1 MSLDE
6 KTPNTIEQYDLII
19 LGGGRASTL
28 AIAAAKA
35 GKQVAIIEK
44 DRLGGACP
52 NRGCVPSK
60 LLIGF
65 AEAARH
71 VRHADRHFIDAD
83 FKGIDTQRLFQSVN
97 DWTAGVDSR
106 YEGRIEKSG
115 ATLIR
120 GEGRFVGP
128 KTIEAAGRI
137 LRAENIV
144 IATGSFPTPPPY
156 PNLPVWTSDDL
167 FPLKG
172 EPPSSLLVI
181 GSGFIGT
188 EMAAFF
194 AGIGVPTSLFARG
207 AKLLGRADSDVERI
221 FATEFAKEVDTH
233 MGASLIDLTHDGKD
247 FTATFEIGDRKESFT
262 AEKVLFAIGRK
273 PSTGILDLEKTGLS
287 ANQRGFV
294 PVNDHLETD
303 VPGIFAAGDVNG
315 RYMLQ
320 HAASYEVQYL
330 RNKLVKGSKGPIDER
345 QIAHAM
351 FTHPEVASVGHTEES
366 LIAEKIPY
374 VSVLEDWLASARAM
388 STRIDYP
395 RTKLLVSPEDYSILG
410 CHLVGPEASTAI
422 HQILM
427 LMHLKNDVR
436 ELLEMI
442 YIHPALNELFMP
454 AAVQA
459 VAKIRAFKRS

>member
-1 MSLDE
+1 MTE
-6 KTPNTIEQYDLII
+6 PYDLII
-19 LGGGRASTL
+19 LGGGRASAL
-28 AIAAAKA
+28 AIAAAQA
-35 GKQVAIIEK
+35 GKKVALIER

-65 AEAARH
+65 AEAARNI
-71 VRHADRHFIDAD
+71 RHADRHFIDAE
-83 FKGIDTQRLFQSVN
+83 FKGIDAKRLFGSVN
-97 DWTAGVDSR
+97 EWVEGVDGR
-106 YEGRIEKSG
+106 YEGRVETSE

-120 GEGRFVGP
+120 GEGHFVGP
-128 KTIEAAGRI
+128 KTIEVAGRR
-137 LRAENIV
+137 LTAESIV
-144 IATGSFPTPPPY
+144 IATGSSPIPPPFAE
-156 PNLPVWTSDDL
+156 LPVWTSDNL
-167 FPLKG
+167 FPLKD
-172 EPPSSLLVI
+172 EPPKSLIVI

-207 AKLLGRADSDVERI
+207 EKLLGRADADIEKI

-233 MGASLIDLTHDGKD
+233 TGASLMNLSYDGTK
-247 FTATFEIGDRKESFT
+247 FTATFKIAGQEESFT
-262 AEKVLFAIGRK
+262 SERVLFAIGRR
-273 PSTGILDLEKTGLS
+273 PNTQSLDLEKTGLTPNS
-287 ANQRGFV
+287 RGFV
-294 PVNDHLETD
+294 PVNDNLESE

-330 RNKLVKGSKGPIDER
+330 RKKLIKGLTGPIDER
-345 QIAHAM
+345 HIAHAM

-366 LIAEKIPY
+366 LLAEGIPY
-374 VSVLEDWLASARAM
+374 VSVVEDWLASARAM
-388 STRIDYP
+388 STRVDYP
-395 RTKLLVSPEDYSILG
+395 RTKLLVSPKDYSVLG
-410 CHLVGPEASTAI
+410 CHLIGPEASTVI

-459 VAKIRAFKRS
+459 VAKVRAANQN

>member
-1 MSLDE
+1 MTTDQARPE
-6 KTPNTIEQYDLII
+6 HYDLII
-19 LGGGRASTL
+19 LGGGRASSL
-28 AIAAAKA
+28 AISGAKD
-35 GKQVAIIEK
+35 GKKVALIEK

-71 VRHADRHFIDAD
+71 VRHADRHFIDAE
-83 FKGIDTQRLFQSVN
+83 FKGIDAKRLFNSVN
-97 DWTAGVDSR
+97 EYVDGVDGR
-106 YEGRIEKSG
+106 YEKNVEKSG
-115 ATLIR
+115 VTLIR
-120 GEGRFVGP
+120 GEGRFTGP
-128 KTIEAAGRI
+128 KTIEAAGRT
-137 LRAENIV
+137 LTAESIV
-144 IATGSFPTPPPY
+144 IATGSYPTPPPY
-156 PNLPVWTSDDL
+156 AELPVWTSDNI
-167 FPLKG
+167 FPLKDD
-172 EPPSSLLVI
+172 PPKSLMVI

-194 AGIGVPTSLFARG
+194 AGIGIPTSLFARG
-207 AKLLGRADSDVERI
+207 GKLLGRADSDIERI
-221 FATEFAKEVDTH
+221 FATEFSKEVDVH
-233 MGASLIDLTHDGKD
+233 LGASLVDLTYDGKE
-247 FTATFEIGDRKESFT
+247 FTAIFEIDGKKESFT
-262 AEKVLFAIGRK
+262 AERVLFAIGRS
-273 PSTGILDLEKTGLS
+273 PNTGSLDLEKTGLT
-287 ANQRGFV
+287 ANKRGFV
-294 PVNDHLETD
+294 PVNDHLETE
-303 VPGIFAAGDVNG
+303 VPGIFAAGDANG

-320 HAASYEVQYL
+320 HAASYEVLYL
-330 RNKLVKGSKGPIDER
+330 RKKLLKGLAGPIDER

-366 LIAEKIPY
+366 LVEAGIPY

-388 STRIDYP
+388 STRVDYP

-410 CHLVGPEASTAI
+410 CHLIGPEASTAI
-422 HQILM
+422 HQVLM

-459 VAKIRAFKRS
+459 ISMVRKAQQG

>member
-1 MSLDE
+1 MMTTKNHESAE
-6 KTPNTIEQYDLII
+6 TYDLIVI
-19 LGGGRASTL
+19 GGGRASTL
-28 AIAAAKA
+28 AIAAAKE
-35 GKQVAIIEK
+35 GRKVALIEK

-65 AEAARH
+65 AEAARA
-71 VRHADRHFIDAD
+71 VRHADRHFVDAE
-83 FKGIDTQRLFQSVN
+83 FKGIDSQRLFQSVN
-97 DWTAGVDSR
+97 DYVGGVDGR
-106 YEGRIEKSG
+106 YQVRVEESG
-115 ATLIR
+115 VTLIR
-120 GEGRFVGP
+120 GEGRFIGP
-128 KTIEAAGRI
+128 KVIEVAGQV
-137 LRAENIV
+137 LTAEEIV
-144 IATGSFPTPPPY
+144 IGTGSYPTPPPY
-156 PNLPVWTSDDL
+156 AELPVWTSDNL
-167 FPLKG
+167 FPLEG
-172 EPPSSLLVI
+172 EPPKSMMVI

-207 AKLLGRADSDVERI
+207 NKLLGRADHDVEKV
-221 FATEFAKEVDTH
+221 FTSEFSKEVDTH
-233 MGASLIDLTHDGKD
+233 LGASLVDLTHDGQE
-247 FTATFEIGDRKESFT
+247 FTATFEIAGEKESFT
-262 AEKVLFAIGRK
+262 VGQVLFAIGRR
-273 PSTGILDLEKTGLS
+273 PNVEALDLEKTGIS
-287 ANQRGFV
+287 TNSRGFI
-294 PVNDHLETD
+294 PVNDHLETE
-303 VPGIFAAGDVNG
+303 VSGIFATGDVNG

-320 HAASYEVQYL
+320 HAASYEVLYL
-330 RNKLVKGSKGPIDER
+330 RKKLLKNLSGPIDER

-366 LIAEKIPY
+366 LIAAGIPY

-388 STRIDYP
+388 STRLDYP

-459 VAKIRAFKRS
+459 VAKVRAMKKS